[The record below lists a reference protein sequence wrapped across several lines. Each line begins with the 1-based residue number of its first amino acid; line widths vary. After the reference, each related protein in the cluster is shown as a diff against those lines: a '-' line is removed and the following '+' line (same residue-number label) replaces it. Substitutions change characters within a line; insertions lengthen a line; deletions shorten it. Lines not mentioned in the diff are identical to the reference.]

1 MLVVNG
7 FFENGVFI
15 PERPL
20 ANIKGRQ
27 RAVLSIEE
35 IKDEKQKRINAWREF
50 SRTIKASGEVLEGE
64 PEKTRFKTPE
74 EIEAL

>member
-7 FFENGVFI
+7 FFESGVFV

-27 RAVLSIEE
+27 RASLYIVQENENDVRLKAWKEFSLSIKTSNEE
-35 IKDEKQKRINAWREF
+35 
-50 SRTIKASGEVLEGE
+50 LEGE
-64 PEKTRFKTPE
+64 PVRLRFKNPE
-74 EIEAL
+74 EINDL